1 MAEPNTY
8 IELSSPAQGLS
19 AQTQLSNETTRRRSN
34 ILESIRVN
42 PSLIPYKVFCFCYG
56 GAVGALVPYL
66 PIFYKS
72 LGFNPK
78 QIGLLVAAKVI
89 TQFVCDPLMS
99 AVADKL
105 NKRKLVLLIALVSS
119 IVAMGTVWIVPGVV
133 TKKATNCSSLRRHIN
148 FSLPQKEEVT
158 YVWHSDKPFVA
169 DTPSEDFFK
178 RLDEDKPKNVT
189 SGDTFP
195 PIRAYTGYRN
205 YLVSKADS
213 LGLFHVLLLVIFCGH
228 IFASPVESLNDT
240 AVLQALGDQTAKI
253 GLQKVWMVLP
263 SAILGVLSGASTF
276 FTTYVTITCGISLAV
291 PSFAI
296 PFTLYVLLLLLAL
309 LVVLAKY
316 RFQDSVGSRQH
327 HPLYTAITALCTPHY
342 IVILLAALVTGL
354 CDGVIDTFL
363 LWYIEELG
371 GTQLL
376 LGITKAVSY
385 LSDVIFYFASYK
397 MIAYIG
403 QLWFLLLGLGCL
415 IIRFVLY
422 SQIFTP
428 WAFMFGELLSGVTS
442 AACQVALVS
451 YFAKGVQAS
460 SLATL
465 QGVIHGIY
473 AGLGTGTGSALG
485 GLFVMNHGVQVTFV
499 WFSYFAC
506 IALVFLFFGHKLI
519 KKPEERRP
527 ADDRY
532 EEIAGR
538 NVTRE
543 PSKGANNYVDKD

>member
-371 GTQLL
+371 
-376 LGITKAVSY
+376 
-385 LSDVIFYFASYK
+385 
-397 MIAYIG
+397 
-403 QLWFLLLGLGCL
+403 
-415 IIRFVLY
+415 
-422 SQIFTP
+422 
-428 WAFMFGELLSGVTS
+428 VTS